1 MLARGAQGYDCTMA
15 DNAEPTFL
23 SGNAGNVRVCV
34 HGAKAPLDK
43 EWHAYVD
50 DLAVNGKG
58 LKGILVYTAGGGP
71 NAAQRKYLAELWTR
85 RGSELPVAL
94 MSPSTVVRG
103 MVTAL
108 NWVLPKPIR
117 TFNPDHPDEAVRFLK
132 LDAAESRAALA
143 TLDEFRAKLGI
154 AQQPDRRAG

>member
-1 MLARGAQGYDCTMA
+1 MTEV
-15 DNAEPTFL
+15 AERTFRWA
-23 SGNAGNVRVCV
+23 NAGSVRVCV
-34 HGAKAPLDK
+34 HGLTNPFDE
-43 EWHAYVD
+43 EWRAYVD
-50 DLAVNGKG
+50 DLAVNGRA

-85 RGSELPVAL
+85 RGSMLPVAL

-117 TFNPDHPDEAVRFLK
+117 TFPPDQPDEAVRFLQ

-143 TLDEFRAKLGI
+143 KLNEFRDVLGI
-154 AQQPDRRAG
+154 TPQANRRVG

>member
-1 MLARGAQGYDCTMA
+1 MA
-15 DNAEPTFL
+15 ENTERTFHWA
-23 SGNAGNVRVCV
+23 NAGNVRVCV
-34 HGAKAPLDK
+34 HGLKHPLDK

-50 DLAVNGKG
+50 DLAVNGG
-58 LKGILVYTAGGGP
+58 ALKGILVYTAGAGP

-85 RGSELPVAL
+85 RGSMLPVAL

-117 TFNPDHPDEAVRFLK
+117 TFNPDQPEEAVRFLQ
-132 LDAAESRAALA
+132 LDAEESRAALA
-143 TLDEFRAKLGI
+143 KLKELRD
-154 AQQPDRRAG
+154 ALAVPRQPDRRAG

>member
-1 MLARGAQGYDCTMA
+1 MVE
-15 DNAEPTFL
+15 NAERTFQWA
-23 SGNAGNVRVCV
+23 NAGNVRVCV
-34 HGAKAPLDK
+34 HGLRDPVDK

-50 DLAVNGKG
+50 DLTVHGDR

-85 RGSELPVAL
+85 RGSMLPVAL

-103 MVTAL
+103 MVTAM

-117 TFNPDHPDEAVRFLK
+117 TFNAEQPEEAARFLQ
-132 LDAAESRAALA
+132 LDAGESRAALA
-143 TLDEFRAKLGI
+143 KLNELRSAAGV
-154 AQQPDRRAG
+154 AQQANRRAG

>member
-1 MLARGAQGYDCTMA
+1 MA
-15 DNAEPTFL
+15 DNTERTFHWA
-23 SGNAGNVRVCV
+23 NAGNVRVCV
-34 HGAKAPLDK
+34 HGAKSPSDQ

-50 DLAVNGKG
+50 DLAVNGSA

-85 RGSELPVAL
+85 RGSMLTVAL

-117 TFNPDHPDEAVRFLK
+117 TVNPDTPDEAVRFLQ

-143 TLDEFRAKLGI
+143 KLDEFRDALGI
-154 AQQPDRRAG
+154 TQPANRRAG